1 MSSLFYL
8 LKFRI
13 IKKGEFLIHGVMDKK
28 NGILE
33 MFRSSGQKEWCLFL
47 AVSSNFIQTYC
58 FCFVK

>member
-1 MSSLFYL
+1 MDADVKTDFYIEIVTCDNLFFFL
-8 LKFRI
+8 L
-13 IKKGEFLIHGVMDKK
+13 DKK

-47 AVSSNFIQTYC
+47 AVSSNFKQAYY

>member
-1 MSSLFYL
+1 MISANQRLNH
-8 LKFRI
+8 KF
-13 IKKGEFLIHGVMDKK
+13 GVMDKK

-47 AVSSNFIQTYC
+47 AVSSNFIQTYY